1 MTTSSPTVQAL
12 DGAAID
18 GGLYTEVTDFA
29 RHTQW
34 LNGPVSA
41 FTSYGIGLFAVFL
54 LVAWWRARRE
64 GSAATMAT
72 VLCAPFAVVV
82 AYIANSGIKSYFEEP
97 RPCRALPHDFLIEA
111 CPPMDDYA
119 FPSNHTT
126 VAFAFTVALLLVSRR
141 LGSVALLTAV
151 AMGASRVY
159 VGAHYPHDVAVGA
172 VVGSVVALLVVLGG
186 RGVALTLVER
196 LGGGPLAPLL
206 TVPARGAHAAHAAN
220 ASRPQQ
226 TPLGHDVQGGQGG
239 QDGQDGQVAVD
250 GHGGGFGGYVNG
262 HGDGYGD
269 GFGGYGGPAEPPRHP
284 QAAEPAGPGAYAP
297 AEAPQQQWHPQPG
310 QQPPYSQHQQPYQQQ
325 YPQAPGY
332 GTPQSR
338 PARQG

>member
-64 GSAATMAT
+64 GSAATMTT
-72 VLCAPFAVVV
+72 VLLVPFAVVI
-82 AYIANSGIKSYFEEP
+82 AYVANSGIKSYFEEP

-126 VAFAFTVALLLVSRR
+126 VAFAFAVALLLVSRR

-172 VVGSVVALLVVLGG
+172 VVGSVMALLVVLGG
-186 RGVALTLVER
+186 RRAALPLVER
-196 LGGGPLAPLL
+196 LSGGALAPLL
-206 TVPARGAHAAHAAN
+206 TVPSRGAHAAN

-226 TPLGHDVQGGQGG
+226 GPAVQDVQDGRDRQDGR
-239 QDGQDGQVAVD
+239 DGQDGRDAQAV
-250 GHGGGFGGYVNG
+250 GGYGGVY
-262 HGDGYGD
+262 GDGYG
-269 GFGGYGGPAEPPRHP
+269 GYGSYGGQVEQPRYP
-284 QAAEPAGPGAYAP
+284 EA
-297 AEAPQQQWHPQPG
+297 AEAPQQQWYAQPEQSPQPG
-310 QQPPYSQHQQPYQQQ
+310 QHPRPGRHNPYAQYQQQ
-325 YPQAPGY
+325 YTQDPGY
-332 GTPQSR
+332 GTPQGR

>member
-64 GSAATMAT
+64 GSAATMTT
-72 VLCAPFAVVV
+72 VLLVPFAVVI
-82 AYIANSGIKSYFEEP
+82 AYVANSGIKSYFEEP

-126 VAFAFTVALLLVSRR
+126 VAFAFAVALLLVSRR

-172 VVGSVVALLVVLGG
+172 VVGSVMALLVVLGG
-186 RGVALTLVER
+186 RRAALPLVER
-196 LGGGPLAPLL
+196 LSGGALAPLL
-206 TVPARGAHAAHAAN
+206 TVPSRGAHAAHAAN

-226 TPLGHDVQGGQGG
+226 GPAVQDVQDGRDRQDGR
-239 QDGQDGQVAVD
+239 DGQDGRDAQAVD
-250 GHGGGFGGYVNG
+250 GYGGAY
-262 HGDGYGD
+262 GDGYG
-269 GFGGYGGPAEPPRHP
+269 GYGSYGGQVEQPRYP
-284 QAAEPAGPGAYAP
+284 EA
-297 AEAPQQQWHPQPG
+297 AEAPQQQWYAQPEQSPQPG
-310 QQPPYSQHQQPYQQQ
+310 QHPRPGRHNPYAQYQQQ
-325 YPQAPGY
+325 YTQDPGY
-332 GTPQSR
+332 GTAQGR